1 MKKDID
7 FLGFYNRNKLF
18 KDINHQQIK
27 FLAILDI
34 NEFYFINYHYS
45 EKVGNKLLK
54 EIGKKIENHF
64 KMKKIYRSG
73 DRFILLFQE
82 LNLDIEDL
90 KQNMSNFIYQIKTK
104 PIKISNNNIVL
115 NITAGI
121 SNGPKLL
128 EESELAIKYA
138 RYHKLEIAFYNDK
151 ILEELIKNNLAKN
164 IISEG
169 EVLVYYQPIANQ
181 NKDIVKYEALLR
193 IKHNNFL
200 HYPDSFLKTS
210 KNIKLYNLLTKKVIL
225 QAFEDFKHRNEKV
238 SINLSFEDI
247 DNKEINE
254 YIKNISKD
262 YSNIKKVD
270 FEITESDAIK
280 DYKKVQEFINAIT
293 SLGASFSI
301 DDFGIGY
308 SNFGILRDLEK
319 IETIKIDG
327 EFVKNY
333 KTNNRYK
340 ILLENIVNLAKK
352 MDIKIVAEYVENE
365 EIFNSMKEL
374 GVDYFQG
381 YYIGKPSPVNELF
394 Q

>member
-1 MKKDID
+1 M
-7 FLGFYNRNKLF
+7 
-18 KDINHQQIK
+18 
-27 FLAILDI
+27 
-34 NEFYFINYHYS
+34 
-45 EKVGNKLLK
+45 
-54 EIGKKIENHF
+54 
-64 KMKKIYRSG
+64 
-73 DRFILLFQE
+73 
-82 LNLDIEDL
+82 
-90 KQNMSNFIYQIKTK
+90 
-104 PIKISNNNIVL
+104 
-115 NITAGI
+115 
-121 SNGPKLL
+121 
-128 EESELAIKYA
+128 
-138 RYHKLEIAFYNDK
+138 
-151 ILEELIKNNLAKN
+151 
-164 IISEG
+164 
-169 EVLVYYQPIANQ
+169 
-181 NKDIVKYEALLR
+181 R

-381 YYIGKPSPVNELF
+381 YYIGKPSPVKLI
-394 Q
+394 